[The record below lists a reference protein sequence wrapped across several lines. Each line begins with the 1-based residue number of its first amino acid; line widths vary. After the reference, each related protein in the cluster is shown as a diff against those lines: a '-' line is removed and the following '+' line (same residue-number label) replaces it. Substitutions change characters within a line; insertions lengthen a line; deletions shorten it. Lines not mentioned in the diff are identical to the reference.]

1 MAFGQYNLVINEIMS
16 DNVTTITDEDGD
28 YSDWIE
34 LYNNG
39 NTIVNL
45 TGLFITDDS
54 LNLSKWAFPD
64 IELKPDSFL
73 LIFASGKN
81 KINEPFYHT
90 NFKINSDGEVLLMS
104 DSLGNLIDYFS
115 PITLDEDISYGRR
128 PDGTDNFYFF
138 DLPTSSTIFYTLDGS
153 IPNLSSE
160 QYTEPLWINY
170 RYDDP
175 NIISEIPTT
184 PDSTYI
190 SSYYWL
196 PPDGLVDKA
205 TVLRIRSYHN
215 FESTIIP
222 FLLIQQFLIN
232 IQFLLSL

>member
-1 MAFGQYNLVINEIMS
+1 MNIRRLFIFVTFVFNYMAFGQYNIVINEIMS
-16 DNVTTITDEDGD
+16 DNETIITDEDGD

-45 TGLFITDDS
+45 EGLFITDDS

-64 IELKPDSFL
+64 IELIPDSFL

-90 NFKINSDGEVLLMS
+90 NFKINSDGEVLIMS

-115 PITLDEDISYGRR
+115 PISLDEDITYGRR
-128 PDGTDNFYFF
+128 PDGSDNYYFF
-138 DLPTSSTIFYTLDGS
+138 DLPTPRQTNNFSNSLSCSHERGNYTEPFLLTINSDDTSSIIFYTLDGS

-160 QYTEPLWINY
+160 QYTEP
-170 RYDDP
+170 
-175 NIISEIPTT
+175 
-184 PDSTYI
+184 
-190 SSYYWL
+190 
-196 PPDGLVDKA
+196 
-205 TVLRIRSYHN
+205 
-215 FESTIIP
+215 
-222 FLLIQQFLIN
+222 
-232 IQFLLSL
+232 